1 MSKRDNQD
9 FQYLVA
15 QAMENPGLANMRPV
29 VEKELLHY
37 DILFA
42 LDRHQLLDDIVF
54 QGGTSLR
61 LCYNGN
67 RFSEDLDFAGGA
79 DFSSR
84 QLKDMKACIEDH
96 LGQRYGLEVTVKEP
110 ASLRAETARN
120 GINVDKWQIR
130 IVTSPGQPDLP
141 KQRIKLEVAS
151 IPAHTREARPLS
163 RNYAFLPDGYN
174 DVLIMVETKAE
185 IMADKLVSL
194 PVGSDPEKRVRHRDI
209 WDLAWLHRQGTRMDV
224 DLVRRKIDD
233 YLVSDYDDK
242 VVRMIEWLPDII
254 SGRAFLDEMKRFVP
268 KDVYDRTLGQ
278 DKFSTFLLATIR
290 EQLIDAKNLLQG
302 IETGAPPFKM

>member
-1 MSKRDNQD
+1 MSKRDNEDVQH
-9 FQYLVA
+9 LIA
-15 QAMENPGLANMRPV
+15 RAMETPGLANMRPV

-37 DILFA
+37 DILFS

-61 LCYNGN
+61 LCHDGN

-84 QLKDMKACIEDH
+84 QLKDMKTCIEDH

-110 ASLRAETARN
+110 SSLRTETSRN

-151 IPAHTREARPLS
+151 IPAYTREARPLS
-163 RNYAFLPDGYN
+163 RNYEFLPDGYN

-194 PVGSDPEKRVRHRDI
+194 PAGSNPDKRVRHRDI
-209 WDLAWLHRQGTRMDV
+209 WDLAWLHRQGTRMDAV
-224 DLVRRKIDD
+224 LVQKKIGD
-233 YLVSDYDDK
+233 YRIADFNDK
-242 VVRMIEWLPDII
+242 LDTMIARLPDII
-254 SGRAFLDEMKRFVP
+254 SGRPFLDEMKRFIP
-268 KDVYDRTLGQ
+268 SDVYERTLSQ
-278 DKFSTFLLATIR
+278 EKFSMFLLGNVR
-290 EQLIDAKNLLQG
+290 EQLVAVRDALRGSATDKPQ
-302 IETGAPPFKM
+302 FSM